1 MAKNM
6 FYGFL
11 LNMWVFGKLDE
22 EGLSNYVPRFISEE
36 EKKQIM
42 ATPQESSK

>member
-11 LNMWVFGKLDE
+11 LNMWVFGNIDE
-22 EGLSNYVPRFISEE
+22 TMLSTYVPTFISEE

-42 ATPQESSK
+42 ATPQEK

>member
-22 EGLSNYVPRFISEE
+22 EGLSAYVPKFITEE
-36 EKKQIM
+36 EKNQIM
-42 ATPQESSK
+42 ATPKVNKA